1 MIEALFC
8 IATAV
13 YFEARGEPLEGQA
26 AVAWVVHNRVMSSRH
41 PDTACAVV
49 TEDEHR
55 RHKCQFSYMC
65 DGRPERVTDDW
76 SFTKALAVTVLTA
89 AGVVQDP
96 SHGAT
101 HYHATSVSP
110 WWADKL
116 HYTTTI
122 DNHVFYKG
130 DRK

>member
-26 AVAWVVHNRVMSSRH
+26 AVAWVVHNRVTSSRH

-65 DGRPERVTDDW
+65 DGKREDVYDDLAYL
-76 SFTKALAVTVLTA
+76 KAMFVTVLTA
-89 AGVVQDP
+89 SNFITDP
-96 SHGAT
+96 TGGAT
-101 HYHATSVSP
+101 HYHATYVRP
-110 WWADKL
+110 WWSKAL
-116 HYTTTI
+116 TPTGTI
-122 DNHVFYKG
+122 ENHSFYKE
-130 DRK
+130 